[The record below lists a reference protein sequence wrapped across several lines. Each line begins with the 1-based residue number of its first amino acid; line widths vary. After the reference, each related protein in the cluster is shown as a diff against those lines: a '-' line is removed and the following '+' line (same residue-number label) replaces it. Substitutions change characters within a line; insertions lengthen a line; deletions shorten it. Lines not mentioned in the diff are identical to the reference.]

1 MSNDKLSQ
9 IFDVPTVKAEII
21 TKDGEIVPY
30 EEKKE
35 IKSKND
41 AQVEKDFDK
50 VRDNLHEI
58 IRQGTESLYH
68 AIEVAKQSEHPR
80 AFEVVGNLMKQLSD
94 INVQILDVHKKK
106 QGILENKDEQQSG
119 TTKNVTNNSIFVG
132 TTNELLNMIND
143 MKKDK

>member
-9 IFDVPTVKAEII
+9 VFDIPPMKTEII
-21 TKDGEIVPY
+21 AKDGEVIPY
-30 EEKKE
+30 EEPKQEKT
-35 IKSKND
+35 KSD
-41 AQVEKDFDK
+41 IQVEKDFDK
-50 VRDNLHEI
+50 IRDNLHEI

-106 QGILENKDEQQSG
+106 QTIIEKKDEESSG

-143 MKKDK
+143 MKKGK

>member
-9 IFDVPTVKAEII
+9 IFDVPTVKTEII
-21 TKDGEIVPY
+21 SREGEVIPY
-30 EEKKE
+30 NEEPKP
-35 IKSKND
+35 KSKED
-41 AQVEKDFDK
+41 QQVEKDFDK
-50 VRDNLHEI
+50 IRDNLHEI

-106 QGILENKDEQQSG
+106 QTIIEKKDEESG
-119 TTKNVTNNSIFVG
+119 GATKNVTNNSIFVG